1 MARTQVVI
9 FPFDLFG
16 SAGTGA
22 GAKLLGDAVREIID
36 DTARETRPSR
46 ADSLRGNIRVREVA
60 FDTISQVS
68 DWQAR
73 GRKIARQILAS
84 GDFLVWLGG
93 NHLSVLPLLEELGA
107 SDPGE
112 TLVVQFDA
120 HLDIQDFHDTTAE
133 LSHGNFL
140 KQATGR
146 LPPIIHVGHR
156 DLFVTP
162 AETAKSFQALYPAT
176 QIALN
181 LDDVADTIRKW
192 ARAAKRVWIDLDCDA
207 IDPAFLPAVHQPL
220 PFGLIPA
227 ALLKLFDAAWT
238 GNVAGVS
245 ISEFDPGRDHRDVS
259 LNFLGWWLEFVLLR
273 QHER

>member
-16 SAGTGA
+16 SAGTSA

-36 DTARETRPSR
+36 DTAQEMRPSR
-46 ADSLRGNIRVREVA
+46 ADSLRGNLRVREVA

-68 DWQAR
+68 DWRAR
-73 GRKIARQILAS
+73 GRKVARQVLAS
-84 GDFLVWLGG
+84 GDFVVWLGG
-93 NHLSVLPLLEELGA
+93 NHLSVLPLLEELG
-107 SDPGE
+107 SGEPGE

-140 KQATGR
+140 KLAAGR
-146 LPPIIHVGHR
+146 LPTIIHVGHR

-162 AETAKSFQALYPAT
+162 AETAKTFDAVYPAT
-176 QIALN
+176 QIALG
-181 LDDVADTIRKW
+181 LDDVADSIRKR

-220 PFGLIPA
+220 PFGLNPSGF
-227 ALLKLFDAAWT
+227 LKLFDAVWG

-245 ISEFDPGRDHRDVS
+245 ISEFDPGRDHRDLSV
-259 LNFLGWWLEFVLLR
+259 NFLGWWVEFVLLR
-273 QHER
+273 YHER